1 VTFRK
6 QSTGQDVNS
15 ESIRR
20 VPLIEI
26 EPSRFTPRWK
36 VVKQYAER
44 LRAGEQPPPV
54 WLYALSVDSPREL
67 TPHQRVAAR
76 RATPVYRY
84 GIADGLHRIQAARL
98 CGLRDIEALIV
109 EP

>member
-36 VVKQYAER
+36 VVKQYADR
-44 LRAGEQPPPV
+44 LRAGEIPPPV
-54 WLYALSVDSPREL
+54 WLYPLGVFETPS